1 MNSNTTDKT
10 TRMPKEIKLNS
21 CDHFQLLF
29 DYKIKK
35 EKGTANTSQLLLELA
50 DPISLEELQQY
61 LLSNPYFKSLI
72 NTTLIRPFWGKERF
86 RFEQGKE
93 LEINELKM
101 QSIVPSR
108 VYQND
113 NVGSDPVKVSLIQ
126 LADSSAV
133 LFQFNHIFIDNNG
146 VKNLLRSFHG
156 AQFEFHRTSEP
167 KQNSF
172 LKRMKSTLSLSR
184 KMMYKWY
191 ESKAFIH
198 SSSNE
203 PVYKDYII
211 HTFSDEQTA
220 LIKSKI
226 NPSHRIASISS
237 VLMSA
242 CCLSLQKL
250 LIDRNEKPREF
261 VFQQPFVTSSKK
273 DPAHILGNRF
283 SFIYYR
289 LKPKQ
294 VTSLPEIET
303 ELNKQTMQQI
313 RDRIP
318 YKFLELESVLRW
330 VNLRFHLW
338 MISLPA
344 RGKLTSFAYSFVDE
358 TKVIDRFADREISNI
373 VNIPPVMRKPPVTF
387 GFVYYESRLRIQ
399 ICFDKNTVKA
409 DEARLLFEAIKNQL
423 LDQK

>member
-1 MNSNTTDKT
+1 
-10 TRMPKEIKLNS
+10 MPKEIKLNS

-35 EKGTANTSQLLLELA
+35 EKGTANTSQLLIELSSS
-50 DPISLEELQQY
+50 ISRTELQQY
-61 LLSNPYFKSLI
+61 LLSNHYFRSLI
-72 NTTLIRPFWGKERF
+72 NTTLVRPFWGKERF
-86 RFEQGKE
+86 RFEQGKG
-93 LEINELKM
+93 LDINELNM
-101 QSIVPSR
+101 QRIEPSIVF
-108 VYQND
+108 QND
-113 NVGSDPVKVSLIQ
+113 NVGSDPVRVSLIQ
-126 LADSSAV
+126 LTDSSAV

-156 AQFEFHRTSEP
+156 EQFQFHRANEP

-172 LKRMKSTLSLSR
+172 LKRMKTTIALSK
-184 KMMYKWY
+184 KMMHKWY
-191 ESKAFIH
+191 ESKAFLH

-203 PVYKDYII
+203 PIYKDYII
-211 HTFSDEQTA
+211 HTFTDEQTTI
-220 LIKSKI
+220 IKSKV
-226 NPSHRIASISS
+226 NRSHRIGSISS

-242 CCLSLQKL
+242 CCLSLKKL
-250 LIDRNEKPREF
+250 LDSRNEKPKEF

-289 LKPKQ
+289 LKPEQ
-294 VTSLPEIET
+294 VTSLPEIEN
-303 ELNKQTMQQI
+303 ELNMQTMQQI
-313 RDRIP
+313 RDRVP

-344 RGKLTSFAYSFVDE
+344 RGKMTSFAYSFVDE
-358 TKVIDRFADREISNI
+358 TKVIDRFADREVSNI

-387 GFVYYESRLRIQ
+387 GFVYYDSRLRIH
-399 ICFDKNTVKA
+399 ICFDKNTVKEG
-409 DEARLLFEAIKNQL
+409 EAQLLFDSIKNQL
-423 LDQK
+423 LGQK